1 MEPLTYITGAIAV
14 SAVSLGIGKS
24 LGNRNKVKDTTC
36 KERQGACSALLI
48 EKIDH
53 LTELVKNQKD
63 GN

>member
-24 LGNRNKVKDTTC
+24 LGNKNNVKNTTC
-36 KERQGACSALLI
+36 KERQESCSALLI
-48 EKIDH
+48 QKIDH
-53 LTELVKNQKD
+53 LTEIVKSQKD